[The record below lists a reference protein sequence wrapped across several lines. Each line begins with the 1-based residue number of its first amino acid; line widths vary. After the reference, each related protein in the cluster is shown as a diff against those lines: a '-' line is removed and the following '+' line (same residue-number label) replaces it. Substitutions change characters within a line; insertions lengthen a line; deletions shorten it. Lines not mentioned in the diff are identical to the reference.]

1 MTTLPPPGQPRPGV
15 DISPPIALHRC
26 LVQRMLDAM
35 GHPPRVFVL
44 WNGDEIRGSEAE
56 RYGRRLDHWLVP
68 HRAPLPGWL
77 SE

>member
-15 DISPPIALHRC
+15 DISRPNALDRW

-35 GHPPRVFVL
+35 GHPPMVFVL
-44 WNGDEIRGSEAE
+44 WNGEEIRGAAVDA
-56 RYGRRLDHWLVP
+56 RR
-68 HRAPLPGWL
+68 PLPGWL